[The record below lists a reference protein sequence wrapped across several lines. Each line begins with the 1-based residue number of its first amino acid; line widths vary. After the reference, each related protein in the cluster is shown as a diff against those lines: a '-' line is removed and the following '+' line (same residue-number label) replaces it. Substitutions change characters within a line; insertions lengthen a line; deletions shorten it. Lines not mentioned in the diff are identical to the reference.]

1 MLTKEEFDK
10 LTPGEIFATG
20 VQPNSPE
27 GIFMTQDGGNLRWV
41 ATKGYANDWAAYC
54 HWDFNSV
61 EYVKKSGDK
70 LYNEKHIKLC
80 VPCEEEVF
88 KCYRY

>member
-10 LTPGEIFATG
+10 LTPGEIFANG

-41 ATKGYANDWAAYC
+41 ATKGYANDWTAYC

-80 VPCEEEVF
+80 VPCEEDVF

>member
-10 LTPGEIFATG
+10 LTPGEVFATG
-20 VQPNSPE
+20 VQSNSPE

-41 ATKGYANDWAAYC
+41 ATKGYANDWTAYC

>member
-1 MLTKEEFDK
+1 MLTKKEFDK

-27 GIFMTQDGGNLRWV
+27 GLFMTRDGGNLRWV
-41 ATKGYANDWAAYC
+41 ATKGYGNDWACYC
-54 HWDFNSV
+54 QYELMAV
-61 EYVKKSGDK
+61 EDVKKYGDK
-70 LYNEKHIKLC
+70 LHNEQHIKLC

-88 KCYRY
+88 KLYRF